1 MYENEDI
8 YPEMVEITEKKRKL
22 TARQEQVLNYI
33 RECQEEQ
40 GFPPTVRQIAS
51 HLNIVSLNAVRRH
64 LQALEK
70 KGHVNVEKG
79 ISRGIQLLET
89 VQHETSNSIPL
100 VGRIAA
106 GPLSMAEEEV
116 EGKIIMD
123 PELWGNPE
131 DLFLLTVKGN
141 SMEPDIQ
148 EGDMVVVRRQP
159 YANPFDIIVA
169 LVDDEA
175 TVKQLLINKGKY
187 FLHPINRAY
196 DDMPTG
202 EGFRINGVVIGLI
215 RKYR

>member
-1 MYENEDI
+1 MFDNTDNYTGMDEKA
-8 YPEMVEITEKKRKL
+8 EKKRKL
-22 TARQEQVLNYI
+22 TARQLQVLNYI
-33 RECQEEQ
+33 RECHEDQ

-51 HLNIVSLNAVRRH
+51 HLDIVSLNAVRRH

-70 KGHVNVEKG
+70 KGYVNVEKG
-79 ISRGIQLLET
+79 ISRGIQLVEGM
-89 VQHETSNSIPL
+89 QSEASNSIPL

-106 GPLSMAEEEV
+106 GPLSMAEEEI
-116 EGKIIMD
+116 EGKIVMD
-123 PELWGNPE
+123 RDLWGNSS
-131 DLFLLTVKGN
+131 DLFLLTVKGS

-175 TVKQLLINKGKY
+175 TVKQLLVNKGKY
-187 FLHPINRAY
+187 FLHPINMAY
-196 DDMPTG
+196 DDIPTG

-215 RKYR
+215 RKFR